1 MPAGDAY
8 WQRAR
13 TLERLAERQGD
24 DQLKARLKDLAKD
37 CAKVAAAMERNPE
50 LAVLHDMGGGHQ
62 LH

>member
-8 WQRAR
+8 RQRAR
-13 TLERLAERQGD
+13 RFERLAERQED
-24 DQLKARLKDLAKD
+24 DQLKASLRDLAKD

-50 LAVLHDMGGGHQ
+50 LAVLHDMSRTPQ